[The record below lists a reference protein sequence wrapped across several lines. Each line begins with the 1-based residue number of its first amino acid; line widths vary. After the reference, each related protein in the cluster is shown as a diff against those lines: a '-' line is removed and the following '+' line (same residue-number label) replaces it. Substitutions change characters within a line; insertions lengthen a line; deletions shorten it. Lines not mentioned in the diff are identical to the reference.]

1 MFHCAPPTTDLPNY
15 SSPQPLQSNLD
26 VFLFTFDPQIST
38 PTSFC
43 RQKCLPGPTEI
54 VQNEIAS
61 LAERLDQLLGKPQ
74 WEDRRV
80 IKTRLQGSEDTIPNC
95 LGELREIR
103 ESNGRAGIAADV
115 HQADTPRVA
124 GVERLR
130 PRENGQRVSGGEWEG
145 TD

>member
-1 MFHCAPPTTDLPNY
+1 MFHCDPPTTDLPNY

-26 VFLFTFDPQIST
+26 VFLFTFDPQMST

-74 WEDRRV
+74 WEDRRG
-80 IKTRLQGSEDTIPNC
+80 IKTRLQGSGDIRGDRRLRQGTR
-95 LGELREIR
+95 LGVRP
-103 ESNGRAGIAADV
+103 
-115 HQADTPRVA
+115 TPRRHA
-124 GVERLR
+124 P
-130 PRENGQRVSGGEWEG
+130 PRVVQGHLLPHL
-145 TD
+145 

>member
-1 MFHCAPPTTDLPNY
+1 MSLVLFKLPLHPRLSLGTFVGNV
-15 SSPQPLQSNLD
+15 NLD

-80 IKTRLQGSEDTIPNC
+80 IKTRLLGSGAPT
-95 LGELREIR
+95 
-103 ESNGRAGIAADV
+103 
-115 HQADTPRVA
+115 
-124 GVERLR
+124 
-130 PRENGQRVSGGEWEG
+130 
-145 TD
+145 

>member
-1 MFHCAPPTTDLPNY
+1 MFHCDPPTTDLPNY

-26 VFLFTFDPQIST
+26 VFLFPFDPQIST

-80 IKTRLQGSEDTIPNC
+80 IKTRLLGSGAPT
-95 LGELREIR
+95 
-103 ESNGRAGIAADV
+103 
-115 HQADTPRVA
+115 
-124 GVERLR
+124 
-130 PRENGQRVSGGEWEG
+130 
-145 TD
+145 